1 VPTLMERAKDQL
13 RAMEDPSMEILLS
26 DESFKLGL
34 DKDVVGKLKVF
45 VQSIRA
51 KSKKTQIVSE

>member
-34 DKDVVGKLKVF
+34 DKDAVGKLKVF
-45 VQSIRA
+45 VQNIRA